1 MRWRPQRKVFGGK
14 AGAENTAQDLCV
26 ACYHQLQFRTVSLHP
41 DRSLKTGHGWRTNP
55 KGGGSLLG
63 LSDGAK
69 RNHMTPFK
77 GNALSA
83 LWWNLNFFFFA

>member
-1 MRWRPQRKVFGGK
+1 MVEQI
-14 AGAENTAQDLCV
+14 L
-26 ACYHQLQFRTVSLHP
+26 
-41 DRSLKTGHGWRTNP
+41 
-55 KGGGSLLG
+55 KGGGSFHG

-77 GNALSA
+77 GNALST